1 MKIQKVPY
9 DSTTNTISG
18 VIAVGDSVTTSKVT
32 ITSKY
37 PGIVHMY
44 YTHMRFAGS
53 QTSRRNILW
62 YQIQGGSVTQVSSIS
77 GGTTKHDMAHSLPL
91 EAGKWIQVWGETEAT
106 SASGDYDGEGYQA
119 VAVIGMEGVLE
130 T

>member
-1 MKIQKVPY
+1 VKPRKLSY

-44 YTHMRFAGS
+44 YTQMTFTGD
-53 QTSRRNILW
+53 QTFRRNKLW
-62 YQIQGGSVTQVSSIS
+62 YQIEGGSVTRVSNIS
-77 GGTTKHDMAHSLPL
+77 GATKKHNATYSLPL
-91 EAGKWIQVWGETEAT
+91 EAGKWIQVWGGTEPSST
-106 SASGDYDGEGYQA
+106 YGDYDGEGYQA
-119 VAVIGMEGVLE
+119 VAVIGMEGVVE